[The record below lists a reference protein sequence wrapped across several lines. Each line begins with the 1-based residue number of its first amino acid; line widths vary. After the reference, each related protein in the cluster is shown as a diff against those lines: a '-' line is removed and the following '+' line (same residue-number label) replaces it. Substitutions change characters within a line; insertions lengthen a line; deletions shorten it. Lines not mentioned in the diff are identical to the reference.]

1 MKGSM
6 LPHPESLALNIFSQ
20 NLSLVIKHHGFK
32 FRFYNFIIKNYLE
45 TDLRKHSLVF
55 ERLGHMAH
63 AHMHL
68 FRVNSILYQLI
79 DITIPTYLYGYKC
92 ESLFFVKERY
102 ILVF

>member
-1 MKGSM
+1 M

-32 FRFYNFIIKNYLE
+32 FRNFIIKNYLE

-68 FRVNSILYQLI
+68 FSVNSILCQLI
-79 DITIPTYLYGYKC
+79 DIQQHTDI
-92 ESLFFVKERY
+92 FVR
-102 ILVF
+102 I